1 MHNNLT
7 AEIEARLPE
16 PVIQLVRT
24 IGRTAARCG
33 FNSYLVGGIV
43 RDILLKRSA
52 VDIDIMIEGNAIKLA
67 QAIADS
73 AQAKLTIHKAFG
85 TASFALE
92 GYRIDLS
99 TCRGESYDHPGALP
113 RVRPGDICD
122 DLLRRDFSINSMAI
136 CINPV
141 DFGLLTDLYGG
152 IADLEGRVI
161 RVMHDGSFEDD
172 ATRIMRAV
180 RYEQRLG
187 FKLERKTALLLK
199 QDADILDTI
208 SSDRLKHE
216 VLLWLAEPQP
226 GSIIRRAGQLG
237 VLRKL
242 HPSLKW
248 TRPMQTA
255 FGRALKVREGTAN
268 THLYFCLM
276 AYQMDED
283 ALYELLQ
290 RLNLLGSK
298 YDLLSHQSLVIKNR
312 LPQLDSTS
320 IKNSQIFSLVKDV
333 EPLAAEVNWLY
344 PNRLAVRRNL
354 RLYLEKLVHIKTSVT
369 GSSLTGWGV
378 KEGPLVGTILNKLL
392 AARLDGEVKTRAAEA
407 RLARRL
413 AGI

>member
-16 PVIQLVRT
+16 PVIRLVKT
-24 IGRTAARCG
+24 VGITAARYG

-43 RDILLKRSA
+43 RDILLKRPSA
-52 VDIDIMIEGNAIKLA
+52 DIDIMIEGDAIKLA
-67 QAIADS
+67 RDVIDRS
-73 AQAKLTIHKAFG
+73 QAKLTIHKTFG
-85 TASFALE
+85 TASFAIE

-99 TCRGESYDHPGALP
+99 TCRGESYDRPGALP

-122 DLLRRDFSINSMAI
+122 DLLRRDFSINAMAI

-161 RVMHDGSFEDD
+161 RVMHDRSFEDD

-180 RYEQRLG
+180 RYEQRLN
-187 FKLERKTALLLK
+187 FKLERKTVLMLK
-199 QDADILDTI
+199 QDANMLDTI

-216 VLLWLAEPQP
+216 VLLWLTEPQP
-226 GSIIRRAGQLG
+226 GNIIRRAGQLG
-237 VLRKL
+237 ILEKL
-242 HPSLKW
+242 HPCLKW
-248 TRPMQTA
+248 DRPMQTA
-255 FGRALKVREGTAN
+255 FRRALKARGGTSD

-276 AYQMDED
+276 AYQLDED

-312 LPQLDSTS
+312 LPQLDSPS
-320 IKNSQIFSLVKDV
+320 IKNSQIFSQVKDV
-333 EPLAAEVNWLY
+333 EPLAVEVNWLY
-344 PNRLAVRRNL
+344 PNRLAIRRNL
-354 RLYLEKLVHIKTSVT
+354 RLYLKNLLHIKTSVT
-369 GSSLTGWGV
+369 GSHLTQWGV
-378 KEGPLVGTILNKLL
+378 KQGPLVGTILNKLL
-392 AARLDGEVKTRAAEA
+392 AARLDGEVKTRAEEEK
-407 RLARRL
+407 LARQL

>member
-7 AEIEARLPE
+7 AEIEAMLPGLVVE
-16 PVIQLVRT
+16 LVRT
-24 IGRTAARCG
+24 VGLTAARRG

-43 RDILLKRSA
+43 RDILLKRPA
-52 VDIDIMIEGNAIKLA
+52 VDIDIMIEGEAIDLA
-67 QAIADS
+67 QAIANH
-73 AQAKLTIHKAFG
+73 AGAKLTIHRAFG
-85 TASFALE
+85 TASFDLE

-122 DLLRRDFSINSMAI
+122 DLLRRDFSINAMAV
-136 CINPV
+136 CINSM

-152 IADLEGRVI
+152 RADLEGGVI
-161 RVMHDGSFEDD
+161 RVMHDISFEDD

-187 FKLERKTALLLK
+187 FKLERKTSLLLRR
-199 QDADILDTI
+199 DAGMLDTI

-226 GSIIRRAGQLG
+226 GKIIRRAGQLG
-237 VLRKL
+237 ILHKL

-248 TRPMQTA
+248 DRPMQTA
-255 FGRALKVREGTAN
+255 FRHALKAGEGAAN

-276 AYQMDED
+276 AYQLDED

-298 YDLLSHQSLVIKNR
+298 YDLLSHQSMAVKDR
-312 LPQLDSTS
+312 LPRLDRSS
-320 IKNSQIFSLVKDV
+320 IKNSEIFSLLKDV
-333 EPLAAEVNWLY
+333 EAPAVQV
-344 PNRLAVRRNL
+344 NRLYAETPAVLRNL
-354 RLYLEKLVHIKTSVT
+354 RLYLEKLARVKTSVT
-369 GSSLTGWGV
+369 GSSLTQWGV
-378 KEGPLVGTILNKLL
+378 KQGPLVGTILNKLL
-392 AARLDGEVKTRAAEA
+392 EAKLDGRVKTRAEEE

-413 AGI
+413 AGV

>member
-7 AEIEARLPE
+7 AEIKARLPG
-16 PVIQLVRT
+16 PVIELVKT
-24 IGRTAARCG
+24 VGTTATRCG

-43 RDILLKRSA
+43 RDILLKRPSL
-52 VDIDIMIEGNAIKLA
+52 DIDIMIEGDAIKLA
-67 QAIADS
+67 RDVIDRS
-73 AQAKLTIHKAFG
+73 QAKLTVHKAFG
-85 TASFALE
+85 TASFDLE

-99 TCRGESYDHPGALP
+99 TCRGESYDRPGALP

-122 DLLRRDFSINSMAI
+122 DLLRRDFSINAMAI

-152 IADLEGRVI
+152 MADLEGRVI

-187 FKLERKTALLLK
+187 FKLERKTALLLRH
-199 QDADILDTI
+199 DIDMLDTI

-216 VLLWLAEPQP
+216 VLLWLTEPQP
-226 GSIIRRAGQLG
+226 GNIIRRAGQLG
-237 VLRKL
+237 ILEKL
-242 HPSLKW
+242 HPGLKW
-248 TRPMQTA
+248 NLPMQTA
-255 FGRALKVREGTAN
+255 SRRALKAREGTAN
-268 THLYFCLM
+268 THVYFCLM
-276 AYQMDED
+276 AYQLDED

-312 LPQLDSTS
+312 LPQLDSPS

-333 EPLAAEVNWLY
+333 EPLAVEVNRLY
-344 PNRLAVRRNL
+344 PNSLAIRRNL
-354 RLYLEKLVHIKTSVT
+354 RLYLEKLLHIKTSVT
-369 GSSLTGWGV
+369 GSHLTQWGV
-378 KEGPLVGTILNKLL
+378 KQGPLVGTILNKLL
-392 AARLDGEVKTRAAEA
+392 AARLDGEVKTRAAEEK
-407 RLARRL
+407 LARQL

>member
-7 AEIEARLPE
+7 AEIEAGLPG
-16 PVIQLVRT
+16 PVIRLVRSV
-24 IGRTAARCG
+24 GLAASRYG
-33 FNSYLVGGIV
+33 FNSYLVGGMV
-43 RDILLKRSA
+43 RDILLNRPIA
-52 VDIDIMIEGNAIKLA
+52 DIDIMIEGDAIELA
-67 QAIADS
+67 SSIAGS
-73 AQAKLTIHKAFG
+73 HQAKLTIHRAFG
-85 TASFALE
+85 TAGFNLE
-92 GYRIDLS
+92 GHRIDLS
-99 TCRGESYDHPGALP
+99 TCRGESYDRPGALP

-122 DLLRRDFSINSMAI
+122 DLLRRDFSINAMAI

-152 IADLEGRVI
+152 RADLAAGLI

-187 FKLERKTALLLK
+187 FKLERRTALLLRR
-199 QDADILDTI
+199 DAGMLDTI
-208 SSDRLKHE
+208 GSDRLKHE

-226 GSIIRRAGQLG
+226 GGIIRRAAQLG
-237 VLRKL
+237 ILTRL

-248 TRPMQTA
+248 DRPMQTA
-255 FGRALKVREGTAN
+255 FRRALKLPEGAAG

-276 AYQMDED
+276 TYQLDGD

-298 YDLLSHQSLVIKNR
+298 YDLLGHQCLTVKDR
-312 LPQLDSTS
+312 LPQLDSPS
-320 IKNSQIFSLVKDV
+320 IRNSGIFSLLKDV
-333 EPLAAEVNWLY
+333 EAPAVLVNLLY
-344 PNRLAVRRNL
+344 ARTPAIRNNL
-354 RLYLEKLVHIKTSVT
+354 RLYLEKLSRVRTLVT
-369 GSSLTGWGV
+369 GSSLAQWGV

-392 AARLDGEVKTRAAEA
+392 VAKLDGRVKTRADEE

-413 AGI
+413 AGS

>member
-16 PVIQLVRT
+16 PVIRLVKT
-24 IGRTAARCG
+24 VGITAARYG

-43 RDILLKRSA
+43 RDILLKRPSA
-52 VDIDIMIEGNAIKLA
+52 DIDIMIEGDAIKLA
-67 QAIADS
+67 RDVIDRS
-73 AQAKLTIHKAFG
+73 QAKLTIHKTFG

-99 TCRGESYDHPGALP
+99 TCRGESYDRPGALP

-122 DLLRRDFSINSMAI
+122 DLLRRDFSINAMAI

-161 RVMHDGSFEDD
+161 RVMHDRSFEDD

-180 RYEQRLG
+180 RYEQRLN
-187 FKLERKTALLLK
+187 FKLERKTVLMLK
-199 QDADILDTI
+199 QDANMLDTI

-216 VLLWLAEPQP
+216 VLLWLTEPHP
-226 GSIIRRAGQLG
+226 GNIIRRAGQLG
-237 VLRKL
+237 ILEKL

-248 TRPMQTA
+248 NLPMQTA
-255 FGRALKVREGTAN
+255 FRRALKVVEGTAN

-276 AYQMDED
+276 AYQLDEE

-298 YDLLSHQSLVIKNR
+298 YDLLSHQSTAVKDR
-312 LPQLDSTS
+312 LPQLDKSA
-320 IKNSQIFSLVKDV
+320 IKNSQIFSLLKDMEGPAV
-333 EPLAAEVNWLY
+333 EVNRLY
-344 PNRLAVRRNL
+344 PNTLAVRRNL
-354 RLYLEKLVHIKTSVT
+354 NLYLEKLVHVKTSVT
-369 GSSLTGWGV
+369 GNHLTEWGV
-378 KEGPLVGTILNKLL
+378 KQGPSVGIILKKLL
-392 AARLDGEVKTRAAEA
+392 EAKLDGEVKTRAEEEK
-407 RLARRL
+407 LGRRL

>member
-1 MHNNLT
+1 MLTNLT
-7 AEIEARLPE
+7 AEIEARLPG

-24 IGRTAARCG
+24 VGRTATRLG
-33 FNSYLVGGIV
+33 VNSYLVGGTV
-43 RDILLKRSA
+43 RDILLNRPST
-52 VDIDIMIEGNAIKLA
+52 DIDIMIEGDAIKLA
-67 QAIADS
+67 RSIAES
-73 AQAKLTIHKAFG
+73 ARARLSVHKAFG
-85 TASFALE
+85 TASFDLE

-141 DFGLLTDLYGG
+141 DFGLLTDLCGG
-152 IADLEGRVI
+152 IVDLKGKVI
-161 RVMHDGSFEDD
+161 RVMHDRSFEDD

-187 FKLERKTALLLK
+187 LKLERKTARLLRH
-199 QDADILDTI
+199 DIDMLDTI

-216 VLLWLAEPQP
+216 VLLWLAESQP
-226 GSIIRRAGQLG
+226 GRILRRAGQLG
-237 VLRKL
+237 ILQKL

-255 FGRALKVREGTAN
+255 FRRALKTSEDTAN

-276 AYQMDED
+276 TYQLDED

-298 YDLLSHQSLVIKNR
+298 YDLFSHQSLAIKNS
-312 LPQLDSTS
+312 LPQLDNPC
-320 IKNSQIFSLVKDV
+320 IKNSGIFSLMKDV
-333 EPLAAEVNWLY
+333 APLAVEVNWLY
-344 PNRLAVRRNL
+344 PGPSAVRRNL
-354 RLYLEKLVHIKTSVT
+354 HLYLKKLVHVKTSIT
-369 GSSLTGWGV
+369 GSNLTQWGI
-378 KEGPLVGTILNKLL
+378 KQGPLVGTVLSKLL
-392 AARLDGEVKTRAAEA
+392 SARLDGQVKTRAAEEK
-407 RLARRL
+407 LARRL